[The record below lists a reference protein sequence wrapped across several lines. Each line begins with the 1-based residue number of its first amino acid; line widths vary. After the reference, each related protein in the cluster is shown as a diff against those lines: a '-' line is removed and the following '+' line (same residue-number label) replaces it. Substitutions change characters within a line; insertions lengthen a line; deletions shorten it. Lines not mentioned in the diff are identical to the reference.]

1 MDKRKNIKFLAISAL
16 FFSLLSFSCVN
27 PLAYLG
33 SAEENG
39 IEDDPFSASRQIVED
54 SSFTI
59 AWDAPD
65 DAEVNGYRVY
75 YRIHNDTVWTMLE
88 EIDEYSTEYTVSYP
102 ELEYG
107 EYEFAV
113 TALSSDGES
122 DYHTSLDTTALPDIG
137 WFLDWREA

>member
-16 FFSLLSFSCVN
+16 VFSLLSFSCVN

>member
-1 MDKRKNIKFLAISAL
+1 MNKIKKIRFFAILAL
-16 FFSLLSFSCVN
+16 VFSLLSFSCVN
-27 PLAYLG
+27 PLAYLD
-33 SAEENG
+33 ST
-39 IEDDPFSASRQIVED
+39 EDFETEADPLAASRQIVED

-59 AWDAPD
+59 AWDAPES
-65 DAEVNGYRVY
+65 AEVTGYRVY
-75 YRIHNDTVWTMLE
+75 YRVHNETVWTMLD
-88 EIDEYSTEYTVSYP
+88 EIDETSLEYTVTYP

-122 DYHTSLDTTALPDIG
+122 DYHTSLDTTALPDVG